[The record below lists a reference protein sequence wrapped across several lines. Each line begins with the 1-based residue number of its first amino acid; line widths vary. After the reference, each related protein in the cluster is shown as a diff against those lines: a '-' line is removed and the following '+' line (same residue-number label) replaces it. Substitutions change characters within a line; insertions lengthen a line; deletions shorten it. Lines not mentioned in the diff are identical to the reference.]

1 MEKVHNHNM
10 MKTNQEKDK
19 KIIENQAKYNPA
31 MVNQTKRDDE
41 SGGDTD
47 VLENSDQEVTAVNF
61 SSKSDKVVLLAY
73 SGKKGTGQKK
83 ELDKSVLKE
92 LRGKVSLAKTLNF
105 DALCKAVTVKLAV
118 WSLKAKLICQTLR
131 DQI

>member
-118 WSLKAKLICQTLR
+118 
-131 DQI
+131 